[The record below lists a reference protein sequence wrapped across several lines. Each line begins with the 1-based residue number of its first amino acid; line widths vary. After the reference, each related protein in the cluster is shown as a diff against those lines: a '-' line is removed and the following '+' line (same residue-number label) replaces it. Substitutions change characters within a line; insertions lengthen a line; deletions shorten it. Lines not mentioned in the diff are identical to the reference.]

1 MTGTFMTLI
10 GFGPN
15 MPSSPFV
22 WSSRK
27 LASVIY
33 TELKESGDL
42 NSDLAPKTFES
53 GIAIPTYTGERNE
66 DFATSPKKPDP
77 RRDLR
82 MAIPIGALPHKWQKI
97 GDLILFP
104 KGSFSDRNDIDWQA
118 VATALKVERIGLQA
132 TIAEDSSRRSKAI
145 LLYGDEGE
153 VKHYEN
159 GVCYVFDPFQVMF
172 SSGNITE
179 RIRMGKVQAK
189 DEIIVD
195 AYAGIGYYTLPFLA
209 MAGAAQVHACE
220 MTPASIEGLIRGL
233 SANSVEAKCTIHQ
246 GDNQT
251 TMPKLRDIAD
261 RVILGLLPSSEK
273 TWPLAIDCLKPEGGV
288 IHVHMNIHNHEL
300 ETWPEQTKQYFA
312 DYSKRNTEI
321 MHLEIVKS
329 YSPGISHVV
338 LDLKLGPRTK

>member
-1 MTGTFMTLI
+1 MSLI

-22 WSSRK
+22 WALREQ
-27 LASVIY
+27 ASAIY
-33 TELKESGDL
+33 ANLKKNGDL
-42 NSDLAPKTFES
+42 NPNLAPKPFES

-66 DFATSPKKPDP
+66 EFATSPRKPDP
-77 RRDLR
+77 RQDLR
-82 MAIPIGALPHKWQKI
+82 MAIPIGDLPQKWQKI

-104 KGSFSDRNDIDWQA
+104 EGSFAGRKDIDWQA
-118 VATALKVERIGLQA
+118 VTIALKVNRIGLQA
-132 TIAEDSSRRSKAI
+132 AVAEDSSRRSKAI
-145 LLYGDEGE
+145 LLHGDKGDVE
-153 VKHYEN
+153 HYEN
-159 GVCYVFDPFQVMF
+159 GISYVFDPFQVMF

-179 RIRMGKVQAK
+179 RIRMGEIEAK

-209 MAGAAQVHACE
+209 KAGAAQVHACE
-220 MTPASIEGLIRGL
+220 MTTASIEGLVKGL
-233 SANSVEAKCTIHQ
+233 TANAVEGKCTIHQ

-251 TMPKLRDIAD
+251 TMPKLKGIAD

-273 TWPLAIDCLKPEGGV
+273 TWSLASDCLKPKGGV

-300 ETWPEQTKQYFA
+300 KTWPEQTKEYFA
-312 DYSKRNTEI
+312 NYSHRKTEI

-338 LDLKLGPRTK
+338 LDLKMGPLVK